1 MSLKLAIALLCAAVL
16 GVAQSSSSTTTTT
29 QSPPVQISAEQAAP
43 PQVPPV
49 AVPSATDKPAEGK
62 PAENKRAVKAKG
74 GANKTDPKAP
84 KPITSVEEAR
94 TTYVI
99 GPLDVLQIRVWN
111 NPNLT
116 NIYDVRSDGMIS
128 IPLVGE
134 VKVDGLTVEQ
144 LKKELGKRISDAGQK
159 EPEVDIQVPRVNS
172 KRYYVTGGVRKQG
185 EFSLPQPITVLDAL
199 INAGGFTEFSNPK
212 KVYVLR
218 GPYKYYFNYKEV
230 INGKNLEQNIVVMP
244 NDRIVVPD

>member
-1 MSLKLAIALLCAAVL
+1 MSLKLAIALFCAAVL
-16 GVAQSSSSTTTTT
+16 GVAQSSSSTTTTVQT
-29 QSPPVQISAEQAAP
+29 PPVQPPSESAAP
-43 PQVPPV
+43 VQAPPV
-49 AVPSATDKPAEGK
+49 AGPPAISGPGGSK
-62 PAENKRAVKAKG
+62 QAEKLSR

-84 KPITSVEEAR
+84 IPITSIEEAR
-94 TTYVI
+94 TVYVI

-111 NPNLT
+111 NPNLS

-144 LKKELGKRISDAGQK
+144 LKKELAKRIAEAGQK
-159 EPEVDIQVPRVNS
+159 DPEVDIQVPRVNS
-172 KRYYVTGGVRKQG
+172 RRYYVTGGVRKQG
-185 EFSLPQPITVLDAL
+185 EFPLPQPIMLLDAL

-212 KVYVLR
+212 KIYVLR

-230 INGKNLEQNIVVMP
+230 INGKNLKQNIVVMP
-244 NDRIVVPD
+244 NDRIVVPE